1 MAWLLQNTLA
11 KEIAMQLAPLMT
23 VHADLKPPVDL
34 GIGPY
39 GTRLVF
45 DVTGGHFE
53 GARLRGTLLPSGG
66 DWLLLD
72 AEGAGHL
79 DVRIT
84 LETEDGARI
93 YVQYYGVIVMN
104 EHVHRALTQGGATAY
119 GDTYFM
125 TQPRYETGDARYKWL
140 NKVIAVAE
148 GRVVSSAVEYQV
160 FELMHG

>member
-1 MAWLLQNTLA
+1 MKL
-11 KEIAMQLAPLMT
+11 EPLMT
-23 VHADLKPPVDL
+23 IQADLKPPADL
-34 GIGPY
+34 GTGPY

-53 GARLRGTLLPSGG
+53 GARLRGTILPSGG

-84 LETEDGARI
+84 LETDDGARI

-104 EHVHRALTQGGATAY
+104 EHVNRALTQGRATAY
-119 GDTYFM
+119 GDT
-125 TQPRYETGDARYKWL
+125 
-140 NKVIAVAE
+140 
-148 GRVVSSAVEYQV
+148 
-160 FELMHG
+160 

>member
-1 MAWLLQNTLA
+1 MVMKL
-11 KEIAMQLAPLMT
+11 EPLMT
-23 VHADLKPPVDL
+23 VHADLKPPVDI
-34 GIGPY
+34 GMGPY

-53 GARLRGTLLPSGG
+53 GARLRGTLLSSGG
-66 DWLLLD
+66 DWQLLD

-93 YVQYYGVIVMN
+93 YVQFYGVIVMN
-104 EHVHRALTQGGATAY
+104 EHVNRALTQGGTTAY

-140 NKVIAVAE
+140 NRVMAVAE
-148 GRVVSSAVEYQV
+148 GRVVPSAVEYQV
-160 FELMHG
+160 FELVHG